1 MSFFSLSCGRSGV
14 TSLSTACRLST
25 AAPSSIPP
33 TISWGG
39 NGVTENLLPHVLG
52 CLYLLLAYGLTFP
65 RLLRWLEHDLPIFFH
80 YATRR
85 FLHLAWL
92 APLLFF
98 LSVVFFAI
106 ETAQPETMSGW
117 VGIVSVAGGIAMMAA
132 FRSVRFA
139 MTELSAPHI
148 YAENRALSERL
159 ARLRLAAWRRFLAS
173 DDVSPGREEGRS

>member
-1 MSFFSLSCGRSGV
+1 MRPFWRHLFVYGV
-14 TSLSTACRLST
+14 QAVYGCAIIYPANYLM
-25 AAPSSIPP
+25 
-33 TISWGG
+33 GG

-92 APLLFF
+92 APL
-98 LSVVFFAI
+98 
-106 ETAQPETMSGW
+106 
-117 VGIVSVAGGIAMMAA
+117 
-132 FRSVRFA
+132 
-139 MTELSAPHI
+139 
-148 YAENRALSERL
+148 
-159 ARLRLAAWRRFLAS
+159 RLAAWRRFLAS

>member
-1 MSFFSLSCGRSGV
+1 MRPFWRHLFVYGV
-14 TSLSTACRLST
+14 QAVYGCAIIYPANYLM
-25 AAPSSIPP
+25 
-33 TISWGG
+33 GG
-39 NGVTENLLPHVLG
+39 NGVTENLLPH
-52 CLYLLLAYGLTFP
+52 GLTFP